1 MGTDNLFNKRRI
13 ERKNRSENIR
23 KLKSSNWL
31 IICEGTKTETNY
43 FSEAI
48 KSINKNIDNDYK
60 LKAKIIGKG
69 RNTLSLVN
77 SVDSILNDIDKHRNS
92 TIPYGK
98 IFVVFDKDDFA
109 SDIFDKSINVCEN
122 KGYIPLWSN
131 QAFEFWTLLHFNYI
145 EGNISRTNY
154 EQKINEYFKKAGLN
168 YKYCKNDETIYSK
181 LTKYGS
187 LELAK
192 KHATKIH
199 KKFINELPSKS
210 ECCTTVY
217 KFFEEVDNRLKEIE

>member
-1 MGTDNLFNKRRI
+1 MGTDSLFNKRRI

-43 FSEAI
+43 FNEAI
-48 KSINKNIDNDYK
+48 NSINKNIDDDYK
-60 LKAKIIGKG
+60 LKVKIIGKG
-69 RNTLSLVN
+69 RNTLSLVK
-77 SVDSILNDIDKHRNS
+77 SVDSFLNNIDIIRNS

-109 SDIFDKSINVCEN
+109 SDIFDKSINICET

-131 QAFEFWTLLHFNYI
+131 QTFEFWILLHFNYI

-168 YKYCKNDETIYSK
+168 YKYSKNDETIYSK
-181 LTKYGS
+181 LAKYGS

-192 KHATKIH
+192 KYAVKIH
-199 KKFINELPSKS
+199 RKFRNELPSKS
-210 ECCTTVY
+210 KSCTTVY
-217 KFFEEVDNRLKEIE
+217 KFFEEIDNRLKEIE

>member
-131 QAFEFWTLLHFNYI
+131 QAFEFWILLHFNYI
-145 EGNISRTNY
+145 EGNIRRTNY
-154 EQKINEYFKKAGLN
+154 EQKINALTEALESHQIKCFSKTSIENMYRDILN
-168 YKYCKNDETIYSK
+168 IFLD
-181 LTKYGS
+181 
-187 LELAK
+187 
-192 KHATKIH
+192 
-199 KKFINELPSKS
+199 
-210 ECCTTVY
+210 
-217 KFFEEVDNRLKEIE
+217 EEVRMYRGF